1 MSKEQIYKVSI
12 PEGVQVNIEG
22 RTVKVKG
29 PKGELERI
37 FFDPNFS
44 ITKDNENVLIKFI
57 GTKFTRNH
65 KAIMGTFE
73 SHIKNLIKGSKDA
86 YHYTLKICSGHF
98 PMNVNIESGVLT
110 IKNFLGEKVP
120 RKIKLVKGVDVKIE
134 GDIIN
139 VRCVDKEKAGKVAS
153 LIEGCT
159 RITNRDRRVFQDG
172 IYLISKG
179 EEW

>member
-12 PEGVQVNIEG
+12 PEGVQVTIEG
-22 RTVKVKG
+22 RAVKVKG

-44 ITKDNENVLIKFI
+44 ITKDNEYVLIKFI

-65 KAIMGTFE
+65 KATMGTFE

-86 YHYTLKICSGHF
+86 FHYTLNICSGHF
-98 PMNVNIESGVLT
+98 PMDVN
-110 IKNFLGEKVP
+110 
-120 RKIKLVKGVDVKIE
+120 IE

-139 VRCVDKEKAGKVAS
+139 VSCVDKEKAGKVAS

-172 IYLISKG
+172 IYLVSKG
-179 EEW
+179 EE